1 MKKRILSLLTT
12 LVMVVGFVGVMP
24 SVSAGALTL
33 GDFEYSSNNDG
44 TIDITGYNGDA
55 TELNIPS
62 KIDGMTVTY
71 IYADAFRWCDSIV
84 CVLIPDS
91 VTGIGE
97 HAFSGCYNLESVTIP
112 DSVTNIWDWAFS
124 DCDSLTEINVSED
137 NEYYSSF
144 EGVLYDKKQTELI
157 QCPGAKTKVTIP
169 DNVTSIGDYAFYSCY
184 SLKSITIPASVKS
197 IGDFAFE
204 DCYNLESVIIPVSV
218 TSIGDFAFEDCEGL
232 TSITIPAS
240 VTEIGGGAFSGCNGL
255 VSINVSKD
263 NQYYSSIDGILY
275 DKDQKTLIQCP
286 STKAEVSI
294 SDSVQT
300 IGHGAFGNCSS
311 LTSVAIPDNV
321 TSIEYGAFSDCYNLE
336 SITIPDSVKSIENS
350 TFSGCNNLTS
360 IKIPDGV
367 TRIGDSAFSY
377 CLSLTSIAIP
387 DSVTSIGSSAFSCC
401 SNLTSITIPDSVI
414 SIGWSAFGYTYEEE
428 KLDNFKI
435 YCYSNSAGEEY
446 AIDNGFE
453 YEIIGKGNP
462 FKYIVL
468 DDGTIEIINYSIS
481 ATDLTIPSEIDGMTV
496 TSIGS
501 SAFSDCDSLKSV
513 MIPDSVKSIGD
524 DAFAGCYSLTSITI
538 PDSVKSIGG
547 QAFDSCSS
555 LISITIPD
563 SVKSIGNHAFSGC
576 DSLTDITIP
585 SSVAEI
591 GEGAFSSCNGLV
603 SINVST
609 DNKYYSSNDGILYDK
624 EQKILIQCPGAKTEV
639 SSIPNSVQKI
649 GYMAFYW
656 CVNLT
661 SVIIPDSVTSIDD
674 RAFDSCPSL
683 TSITIPDSVT
693 SMGDGIFVWC
703 TKLKSVTVLSREVEV
718 TDLTFIAYNFY
729 YYTIYCYSDANIKSF
744 AEGCGHICVLLDGDY
759 PLGDLSGDGKIT
771 TVDVGIINS
780 FAKGTKEYTN
790 EQFKLA
796 DANADGKITT
806 VDVGLINKIAKSA

>member
-1 MKKRILSLLTT
+1 MI
-12 LVMVVGFVGVMP
+12 VGLVGVMP
-24 SVSAGALTL
+24 SVSAGAETS
-33 GDFEYSSNNDG
+33 GDFEYDVLEDG
-44 TIDITGYNGDA
+44 TVEITDYTGDA
-55 TELNIPS
+55 AEVNIPS
-62 KIDGMTVTY
+62 EIAGKKVTS
-71 IYADAFRWCDSIV
+71 IGNYAFWADSVKEIK
-84 CVLIPDS
+84 IPDS
-91 VTGIGE
+91 VTNIGDE
-97 HAFSGCYNLESVTIP
+97 AFWYCDSLESVTIP
-112 DSVTNIWDWAFS
+112 DSVI
-124 DCDSLTEINVSED
+124 
-137 NEYYSSF
+137 
-144 EGVLYDKKQTELI
+144 
-157 QCPGAKTKVTIP
+157 
-169 DNVTSIGDYAFYSCY
+169 SIGDIAFENCY
-184 SLKSITIPASVKS
+184 SLGSV
-197 IGDFAFE
+197 
-204 DCYNLESVIIPVSV
+204 
-218 TSIGDFAFEDCEGL
+218 
-232 TSITIPAS
+232 
-240 VTEIGGGAFSGCNGL
+240 
-255 VSINVSKD
+255 
-263 NQYYSSIDGILY
+263 
-275 DKDQKTLIQCP
+275 
-286 STKAEVSI
+286 
-294 SDSVQT
+294 
-300 IGHGAFGNCSS
+300 
-311 LTSVAIPDNV
+311 
-321 TSIEYGAFSDCYNLE
+321 
-336 SITIPDSVKSIENS
+336 
-350 TFSGCNNLTS
+350 
-360 IKIPDGV
+360 
-367 TRIGDSAFSY
+367 
-377 CLSLTSIAIP
+377 
-387 DSVTSIGSSAFSCC
+387 
-401 SNLTSITIPDSVI
+401 TIPDSVI
-414 SIGWSAFGYTYEEE
+414 NIGWHAFGYTSESSQIGG
-428 KLDNFKI
+428 FKI
-435 YCYSNSAGEEY
+435 YCYSNSAGEKY
-446 AIDNGFE
+446 AIDNEFDD
-453 YEIIGKGNP
+453 YVIIGGNP

-468 DDGTIEIINYSIS
+468 DDGAVEIISYHGE
-481 ATDLTIPSEIDGMTV
+481 ATDLTIPSEIDGMNV
-496 TSIGS
+496 TSIGD
-501 SAFSDCDSLKSV
+501 SAFYDCDSLE
-513 MIPDSVKSIGD
+513 
-524 DAFAGCYSLTSITI
+524 SITI

-661 SVIIPDSVTSIDD
+661 SVIIPDSVTRIDD

-718 TDLTFIAYNFY
+718 TDLTFLAYNFY

-780 FAKGTKEYTN
+780 FAKGTKEYTD